1 MGWFSDGIDWFNKN
15 IMGMSNLGW
24 KAVMDL
30 VGLDQADANRAQSM
44 LSDVPVIGDVLQWQQ
59 SQEKMQDYLDN
70 RGMDWSD
77 LKYPA
82 LQTQL
87 GLGSV
92 VRSANSFVS
101 KNIEKLYE
109 D

>member
-15 IMGMSNLGW
+15 IQGLSNAGW

-44 LSDVPVIGDVLQWQQ
+44 VSDVPVIGDVLKWQQ
-59 SQEKMQDYLDN
+59 KNEQMQDYLDN
-70 RGMDWSD
+70 KGLDWSD
-77 LKYPA
+77 MKYPA
-82 LQTQL
+82 LQGL

-92 VRSANSFVS
+92 VRQANSFVS
-101 KNIEKLYE
+101 KNIERLY

>member
-1 MGWFSDGIDWFNKN
+1 MGWFSDGVDWFNKN
-15 IMGMSNLGW
+15 IQGLSNVGW

-59 SQEKMQDYLDN
+59 KNEQMQDYLDN
-70 RGMDWSD
+70 RGLDWSD
-77 LKYPA
+77 MKYPA
-82 LQTQL
+82 LQ
-87 GLGSV
+87 GLGAGRM
-92 VRSANSFVS
+92 VRSVNSFVS
-101 KNIEKLYE
+101 KNIDSLYK

>member
-1 MGWFSDGIDWFNKN
+1 MGWFSDGIDYYRKYIN
-15 IMGMSNLGW
+15 GMSNAGW
-24 KAVMDL
+24 KSVMDL
-30 VGLDQADANRAQSM
+30 VGLDQADANRFHAM
-44 LSDVPVIGDVLQWQQ
+44 VSDVPVIGDVLQWQQ
-59 SQEKMQDYLDN
+59 SDQKMQDYLDN
-70 RGMDWSD
+70 RGMSWADM
-77 LKYPA
+77 KYPA
-82 LQTQL
+82 LQTQV

>member
-15 IMGMSNLGW
+15 IQGLSNAGW

-44 LSDVPVIGDVLQWQQ
+44 LSDVPVIGDVLRWQQ
-59 SQEKMQDYLDN
+59 KNEQMQDYLDN
-70 RGMDWSD
+70 RGLDWSD
-77 LKYPA
+77 MKYPA
-82 LQTQL
+82 LKGL
-87 GLGSV
+87 GVGSV